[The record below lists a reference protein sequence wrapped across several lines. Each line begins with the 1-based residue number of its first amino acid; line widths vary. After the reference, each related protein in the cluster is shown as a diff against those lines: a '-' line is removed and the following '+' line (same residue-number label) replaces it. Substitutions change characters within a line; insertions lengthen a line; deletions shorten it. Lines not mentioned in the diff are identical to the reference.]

1 MVAQSELAT
10 LEGRPD
16 QIGGR
21 SALLGRDEHDRAI
34 ARDERRARPL
44 ALARAGTARGD
55 EQGRG
60 QHGDQASHI
69 SMVTCR
75 GASGTPTLG
84 AGQEIGRGLG
94 IHDRSK
100 AVAFEF
106 E

>member
-1 MVAQSELAT
+1 MTDS
-10 LEGRPD
+10 
-16 QIGGR
+16 I
-21 SALLGRDEHDRAI
+21 LLGGAPEGFDAQLLSREAARGPVIHI
-34 ARDERRARPL
+34 ARDDRRARPL